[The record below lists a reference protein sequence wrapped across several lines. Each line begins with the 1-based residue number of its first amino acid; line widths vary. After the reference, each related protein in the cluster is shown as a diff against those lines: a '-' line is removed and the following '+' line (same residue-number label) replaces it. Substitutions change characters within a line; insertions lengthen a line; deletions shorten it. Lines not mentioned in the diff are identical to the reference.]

1 MTVKEAIKILSNY
14 EELSCGFCH
23 CGGDEVPQAFD
34 MAVKALEETGIKPPY
49 GVKELLA
56 ERKRT
61 NQQMLATISAEEF
74 YDKIMW
80 LLHDY
85 GKRYSNSRIA
95 IVEWLD
101 SEVEDEQTER

>member
-1 MTVKEAIKILSNY
+1 MKTTIEEINDEIY
-14 EELSCGFCH
+14 EGLLE
-23 CGGDEVPQAFD
+23 DIRERQAFE
-34 MAVKALEETGIKPPY
+34 MAVKAHEETEIKPPC

-85 GKRYSNSRIA
+85 GKRYQNSRLSIT
-95 IVEWLD
+95 EWLE

>member
-1 MTVKEAIKILSNY
+1 MTREEAIKILSDY
-14 EELSCGFCH
+14 EENGCGFCH
-23 CGGDEVPQAFD
+23 QGGDEVPQAFD
-34 MAVKALEETGIKPPY
+34 MAVKALEETGIKPPC

-61 NQQMLATISAEEF
+61 NQQMLANISAEEF

-85 GKRYSNSRIA
+85 GKRYSNSRLA
-95 IVEWLD
+95 ITEWLD
-101 SEVEDEQTER
+101 SEVEE